1 MNTEIV
7 IAAAKRTACGKAN
20 KGSLRFTRPDSL
32 MGEII
37 KDLLRHSPAVKP
49 EMIDDVIIGCAF
61 PEASQG
67 MNMARQAVFLG
78 GLPDSV
84 PGMTINRFC
93 SSGLQS
99 IAMAAER
106 IMAGGADII
115 IAGGVESMSQVPMGG
130 VSFQPNPELTKKR
143 PEVYIN
149 MGLTAENVADK
160 YKVSREDQDEFA
172 LNSHQK
178 AIKAWEEGY
187 FDDQINPVEVVYTY
201 VTDDGQVEENRFI
214 FKQDEGPRKD
224 TNLEALGGLRAVFK
238 AGGTVTAGNSSQMN
252 DAAAGVMVMSRKKAD
267 ELGLKPIARYLGF
280 AVGGVAPE
288 IMGIG
293 PVEAIPK
300 VLKQTGLRLDE
311 IDLIELNEAF
321 AAQALAVIRET
332 GLDADK
338 VNINGGAIAMGHP
351 LGCTGAKLTTQI
363 LHDLERLDKR
373 YGMVTMCIGGG
384 MGAAGVF
391 ERLRC

>member
-20 KGSLRFTRPDSL
+20 KGSLRFMRPDSL

-37 KDLLRHSPAVKP
+37 KDLLRQTPAVNP

-115 IAGGVESMSQVPMGG
+115 IAGGVESMSLVPMGG

-178 AIKAWEEGY
+178 AIRAWEEGY
-187 FDDQINPVEVVYTY
+187 
-201 VTDDGQVEENRFI
+201 
-214 FKQDEGPRKD
+214 
-224 TNLEALGGLRAVFK
+224 
-238 AGGTVTAGNSSQMN
+238 
-252 DAAAGVMVMSRKKAD
+252 
-267 ELGLKPIARYLGF
+267 
-280 AVGGVAPE
+280 
-288 IMGIG
+288 
-293 PVEAIPK
+293 
-300 VLKQTGLRLDE
+300 
-311 IDLIELNEAF
+311 
-321 AAQALAVIRET
+321 
-332 GLDADK
+332 
-338 VNINGGAIAMGHP
+338 
-351 LGCTGAKLTTQI
+351 
-363 LHDLERLDKR
+363 
-373 YGMVTMCIGGG
+373 
-384 MGAAGVF
+384 
-391 ERLRC
+391 